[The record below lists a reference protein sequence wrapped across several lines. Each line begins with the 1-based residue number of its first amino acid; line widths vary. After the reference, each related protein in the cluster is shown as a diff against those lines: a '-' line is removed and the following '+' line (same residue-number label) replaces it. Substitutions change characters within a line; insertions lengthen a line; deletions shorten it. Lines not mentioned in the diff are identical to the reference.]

1 MGKQKL
7 EKDTILHGM
16 GRLGSHRAQ
25 LLLAAPKN
33 QDRGCPGSCPISTSL
48 TGGQDALR
56 NLCRLHWLAYL
67 TIPLVGTLSQQC
79 LCLIKSG
86 NIFTLSTP
94 IPFPLQHLSFSFNTQ
109 FSSSCPRNS
118 PKCQTYRPKS
128 FLILSKKQTKI
139 PNSPVKIPQKPFGN
153 FPHRHFALTNP
164 QHSLLKLPMPSSAQA

>member
-16 GRLGSHRAQ
+16 GRLGSLWRPRSIKIEVAPD
-25 LLLAAPKN
+25 LARSQHHSP
-33 QDRGCPGSCPISTSL
+33 
-48 TGGQDALR
+48 GGQDALR

-139 PNSPVKIPQKPFGN
+139 PNSPVKIPQKPSGN
-153 FPHRHFALTNP
+153 FPHRHFPLTNP
-164 QHSLLKLPMPSSAQA
+164 QHSLPKLPMLSSAQA